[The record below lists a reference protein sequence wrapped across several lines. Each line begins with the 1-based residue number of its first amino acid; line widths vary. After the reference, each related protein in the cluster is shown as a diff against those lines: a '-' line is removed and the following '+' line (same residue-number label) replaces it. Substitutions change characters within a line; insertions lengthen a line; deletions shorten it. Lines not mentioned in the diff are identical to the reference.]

1 MKASPVQLLHVV
13 FEKINVEYDHAHAPA
28 EPPNPLTSAFS
39 FEGVTLHT
47 NVGISEE
54 EQERTGEHLYQVSL
68 ELVIDNKKNDEV
80 KDQCFCPYLV
90 NARAV
95 GLVRVPEAASKLAP
109 VYDLALVNGASLLW
123 SALREQIC
131 TITARMPVGQIL
143 LPSVHFQDL
152 RLPPANQPSAAPLR
166 KAGASRKKTVSA

>member
-1 MKASPVQLLHVV
+1 MKASPVQLLNVV
-13 FEKINVEYDHAHAPA
+13 FEKLSVEYDHTNAPA
-28 EPPNPLTSAFS
+28 EPPNPLTSVFS

-47 NVGISEE
+47 NVGIAEE
-54 EQERTGEHLYQVSL
+54 ERERNDEHLYRVSL
-68 ELVIDNKKNDEV
+68 ELLIDNKKNDEI

-95 GLVRVPEAASKLAP
+95 GLVRVPDAASKLAP
-109 VYDLALVNGASLLW
+109 IYDLALVNGASLLW

-131 TITARMPVGQIL
+131 TMTARMPVGQIL

-152 RLPPANQPSAAPLR
+152 RSAPRGNPGVSEARKVTAP
-166 KAGASRKKTVSA
+166 RKKKAAA